1 MGGALASRHHLLS
14 PLGLCPRQ
22 TWAPPMTGPGPNP
35 TACAGTPLT
44 HSGWARKRG
53 SWATPGPDTPQ
64 SFPMGGRGPLHSGT
78 TVSPTGHSQ
87 DSPMHSAQVWDCHPE
102 RHHPHAQEGK
112 ISGVWILGAHET
124 PSQHTVSED
133 METQGKQSRPGSRSR
148 QQRSLGTEGTAL
160 SPWVS
165 MSLFNKACGAGPSAR

>member
-1 MGGALASRHHLLS
+1 M
-14 PLGLCPRQ
+14 C
-22 TWAPPMTGPGPNP
+22 
-35 TACAGTPLT
+35 
-44 HSGWARKRG
+44 
-53 SWATPGPDTPQ
+53 
-64 SFPMGGRGPLHSGT
+64 
-78 TVSPTGHSQ
+78 
-87 DSPMHSAQVWDCHPE
+87 SAQVWDCHPE

-112 ISGVWILGAHET
+112 ISGVWILGVLET

-165 MSLFNKACGAGPSAR
+165 MSLFNKACGAGTSAR